1 LKPVLA
7 HQDLWPGN
15 ILWQRGAEGSGPDGC
30 EDMPVAIVDWQCCHA
45 GSFTSDLAALLGVSC
60 DGEFRRKYADELL
73 TFYRDTLF
81 EQFAKIRVD
90 PPALELAT
98 LKGSFDVSL
107 RCAALQMAMTV
118 VTNPK
123 HDEPLAGAEE
133 GPLTKR
139 FRMLVEDLFA

>member
-1 LKPVLA
+1 MGA
-7 HQDLWPGN
+7 RTCRWPSST
-15 ILWQRGAEGSGPDGC
+15 GSAVTLVGFQSRFASLLS
-30 EDMPVAIVDWQCCHA
+30 VS